1 MLALMTTLTGLYA
14 LKQLTDE
21 LDDCGL
27 CRVIGGCCTFTSVHL
42 DAGGREEKMADCLS
56 ITMETSMA
64 PSNKV
69 YVSPLL

>member
-1 MLALMTTLTGLYA
+1 M
-14 LKQLTDE
+14 
-21 LDDCGL
+21 
-27 CRVIGGCCTFTSVHL
+27 FTSVHL